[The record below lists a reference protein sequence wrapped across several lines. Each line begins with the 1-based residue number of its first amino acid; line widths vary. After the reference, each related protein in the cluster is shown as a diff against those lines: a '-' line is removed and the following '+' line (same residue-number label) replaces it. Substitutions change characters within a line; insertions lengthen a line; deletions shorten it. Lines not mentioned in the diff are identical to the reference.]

1 MSRKTKI
8 NVLLP
13 FKMVGEL
20 ESKARNN
27 TRSKFIEG
35 AIRDKIDGKDSFS
48 IEDYSTENIAAILV
62 NRLATNPSGYEKL
75 IVMTIMEWMNQ

>member
-13 FKMVGEL
+13 FKMVAEL
-20 ESKARNN
+20 ESRARNN
-27 TRSKFIEG
+27 TRSKFIES

-62 NRLATNPSGYEKL
+62 NRLATKPSGYERL